1 MYRVRNG
8 QKYRP
13 YCIIDSNNHPLNQPC
28 PSIGHHSQNLDSTTG
43 SFLDWLKGHASPP
56 NENHGSWNKLAPRF
70 VTFNKHTVPT
80 ITSCIRIFSFLP
92 LQVPD
97 TPPRNGFLLF
107 SKVCSLLMRGEG
119 VRRIRTKGAVEF
131 HAGYRKPGRVCRGRE
146 GARGGDENVED
157 KGSSP
162 LASSSPA
169 LTGRRGLVL
178 TSQPAHQSLGPSHS
192 GRLPIQREMAVQRV
206 SAACGAGTRCTLVL

>member
-97 TPPRNGFLLF
+97 TRPPPKRLSPIFQSVF
-107 SKVCSLLMRGEG
+107 SPN
-119 VRRIRTKGAVEF
+119 A
-131 HAGYRKPGRVCRGRE
+131 RGRRPTNSHQGRSGIPRWVPE
-146 GARGGDENVED
+146 AR
-157 KGSSP
+157 
-162 LASSSPA
+162 
-169 LTGRRGLVL
+169 
-178 TSQPAHQSLGPSHS
+178 QSL
-192 GRLPIQREMAVQRV
+192 QR
-206 SAACGAGTRCTLVL
+206 